1 MLRNQL
7 LKTQFNKDAMSSKA
21 MWYILVLK
29 LHIQCRADVSVFP
42 LKSENISI
50 AAEFLGRSLGT
61 SAFVGFNSFNAR
73 CILGFFLKIST
84 HILSCCSSPPT
95 CWTNSVSL
103 FYIYF
108 QALQRFQT
116 NHTDFLSL
124 PEFSLCSYVQIHN
137 KTKGNTSW
145 KSFPIL
151 SIST

>member
-1 MLRNQL
+1 MRCHQKQCGTFWCWNCTYSVAQMSVCFLWKVKTSPLLPSSSGEVWEPQLSLASIPLML
-7 LKTQFNKDAMSSKA
+7 
-21 MWYILVLK
+21 
-29 LHIQCRADVSVFP
+29 DVYWV
-42 LKSENISI
+42 
-50 AAEFLGRSLGT
+50 
-61 SAFVGFNSFNAR
+61 
-73 CILGFFLKIST
+73 FLKIST